1 MPWKFDAS
9 SPLTLTLTLEKTK
22 KTTKFQKKILS
33 LMNFPRIPCVTLV
46 LRRRQKFSSDEETD
60 KEEGEDESERGC
72 DGDGDVYHHR
82 GRHCVP

>member
-60 KEEGEDESERGC
+60 KEEGEEDFGRRRRREREGL
-72 DGDGDVYHHR
+72 R
-82 GRHCVP
+82 WRW